1 MLRQRLLKNSPPRMI
16 SRPPL
21 PCAVILRR
29 CCSPVARPRF
39 LAAPTSMP
47 GDLCDRCHVNL
58 ARCQRRARRRACPAT
73 AQSRR
78 LLARASAADRD
89 PRRLRA
95 WGLRSLHRARERRDR
110 SFLPDARGADPRRV
124 RRNHRGIIRQRRD
137 RRSAGRF
144 SRAQCV
150 AMRVLHAGN
159 ADGRAGSIETACRAG
174 PGADTRA
181 SFRQLLPLHRLS
193 GDCRCGRDHGA
204 GAHGEHAMIV
214 ASANP
219 EGLSVLDR
227 PNSYIGKVVP
237 RPNLERLMQGRGL
250 YVSDMV
256 LPRMAHVV
264 FLRSPHAH
272 ARITGI
278 DAAAARRVP
287 GVVAIV
293 TGEALAA
300 VITPWVGVLSHLK
313 GLKSA
318 PQHAIAIDHVR
329 WQGEAVAAVV
339 ATSRAVAEDAAE
351 IVSVEYQELD
361 AVTDMRTALDPE
373 TPVIHSSLGDN
384 LAFERNLD
392 AGAVDAAF
400 AESDA
405 VVEADFIF
413 GRHTGVTL
421 EPRSVVADW
430 NAAEARLTI
439 YQGTQ
444 APHMV
449 QNIAAL
455 HLGLTDSQ
463 VRVVCKDVGGSFG
476 IKVHIYADE
485 MATYALSKL
494 LLRPVKF
501 VADRV
506 ESFNTDIHA
515 RDHRCKGR
523 IGVKRDGTITAFE
536 IDALTGIGPYSMYP
550 RTSAIEANQVVNLVG
565 GPYVTKNYRARA
577 RVVFQNKNVM
587 CQYRAVGH
595 PIAVAVT
602 EGLVELA
609 AAKIGMDPLELRRRN
624 LIADDAHPS
633 SGPSGIKFEALS
645 NHAAMDKLVKMMDYN
660 ALRAEQAALR
670 SKNIHRGIGIASF
683 IEVTNPSAAFY
694 GVGGARISSQ
704 DGVAVRLD
712 ATGSV
717 ICQTSI
723 TEQGQGS
730 ESLTAQI
737 VGSVLGVSMERVRVI
752 LGDTDHTPY
761 GGGTRASRG
770 AGIGGEAA
778 LQAAKILR
786 KNVLDV
792 AAAILQSSPAELDI
806 VNDAIVSAVDGSSR
820 IDLKELSRIV
830 YFRPDTLPP
839 GIQPELMATR
849 HFVPR
854 EYPFAFTNGVQASW
868 LEVDTDTG
876 FVKLLRH
883 WVVEDCGTII
893 NPQLVDEQIRGGVV
907 QGLGAALFEKCI
919 YDERGQLT
927 NANMADYLVPMSG
940 EMPDIDV
947 GHVVSPTLETELG
960 AKGAGE
966 AGTAGAA
973 AAVANAVNDALKPF
987 GAIIS

>member
-1 MLRQRLLKNSPPRMI
+1 MTP
-16 SRPPL
+16 
-21 PCAVILRR
+21 
-29 CCSPVARPRF
+29 
-39 LAAPTSMP
+39 PTSP
-47 GDLCDRCHVNL
+47 
-58 ARCQRRARRRACPAT
+58 
-73 AQSRR
+73 
-78 LLARASAADRD
+78 
-89 PRRLRA
+89 
-95 WGLRSLHRARERRDR
+95 ER
-110 SFLPDARGADPRRV
+110 
-124 RRNHRGIIRQRRD
+124 
-137 RRSAGRF
+137 
-144 SRAQCV
+144 
-150 AMRVLHAGN
+150 
-159 ADGRAGSIETACRAG
+159 
-174 PGADTRA
+174 
-181 SFRQLLPLHRLS
+181 
-193 GDCRCGRDHGA
+193 
-204 GAHGEHAMIV
+204 
-214 ASANP
+214 
-219 EGLSVLDR
+219 LSVLDR

-237 RPNLERLMQGRGL
+237 RPNLDRLMQGRGL
-250 YVSDMV
+250 YVSDV
-256 LPRMAHVV
+256 TLPRMVHVV

-272 ARITGI
+272 AAIAAI
-278 DAAAARRVP
+278 DAAEARRMP
-287 GVVAIV
+287 GVIAVV
-293 TGEALAA
+293 TGEQLAKI
-300 VITPWVGVLSHLK
+300 ITPWVGVLSHLK

-318 PQHAIAIDHVR
+318 PQHAIAIDRVC
-329 WQGEAVAAVV
+329 WQGEAVAAIV
-339 ATSRAVAEDAAE
+339 AESRALAEDAAE
-351 IVSVEYQELD
+351 QVRVEYLELE
-361 AVTDMRTALDPE
+361 AVTNMRTALDPA
-373 TPVIHSSLGDN
+373 TPVIHPSLGDN
-384 LAFERNLD
+384 LAFERHLD
-392 AGAVDAAF
+392 VGTVDAAF
-400 AESDA
+400 ATSDA
-405 VVEADFIF
+405 VVEAEFVF

-421 EPRSVVADW
+421 EPRAVVADW

-455 HLGLTDSQ
+455 HLGLEDAQ

-494 LLRPVKF
+494 LRRPVKF

-523 IGVKRDGTITAFE
+523 IGVNLDGTITAFE
-536 IDALTGIGPYSMYP
+536 IDDLTGIGPYSMYP

-565 GPYVTKNYRARA
+565 GPYATKNYRARA
-577 RVVFQNKNVM
+577 RVVLQNKNVM

-595 PIAVAVT
+595 PIACSVT
-602 EGLVELA
+602 EGLVDLA
-609 AAKIGMDPLELRRRN
+609 AARIGMDPVAIRRRN
-624 LIADDAHPS
+624 LIADDAYPCAS
-633 SGPSGIKFEALS
+633 PSGLRFELLS
-645 NHAAMDKLVKMMDYN
+645 HHAALDKLVAMMDYDG
-660 ALRAEQAALR
+660 LRAEQAALR
-670 SKNIHRGIGIASF
+670 KTGIHRGIGIASF

-737 VGSVLGVSMERVRVI
+737 VGSVMGVSMQRVRVI
-752 LGDTDHTPY
+752 LGDTDNTPY
-761 GGGTRASRG
+761 GGGTWASRG

-786 KNVLDV
+786 HNVLEV

-806 VNDAIVSAVDGSSR
+806 VDDAVVDAGNGSVR
-820 IDLKELSRIV
+820 IALRELARIV

-868 LEVDTDTG
+868 IELDTESG
-876 FVKLLRH
+876 FVRLLRH

-907 QGLGAALFEKCI
+907 QGLGAALFEHCI

-947 GHVVSPTLETELG
+947 GHVVSPTSETELG

-987 GAIIS
+987 GVVMTEIPLTPRSILTALRRI

>member
-1 MLRQRLLKNSPPRMI
+1 MTEG
-16 SRPPL
+16 
-21 PCAVILRR
+21 
-29 CCSPVARPRF
+29 
-39 LAAPTSMP
+39 AAK
-47 GDLCDRCHVNL
+47 
-58 ARCQRRARRRACPAT
+58 
-73 AQSRR
+73 
-78 LLARASAADRD
+78 
-89 PRRLRA
+89 
-95 WGLRSLHRARERRDR
+95 
-110 SFLPDARGADPRRV
+110 
-124 RRNHRGIIRQRRD
+124 
-137 RRSAGRF
+137 
-144 SRAQCV
+144 
-150 AMRVLHAGN
+150 
-159 ADGRAGSIETACRAG
+159 
-174 PGADTRA
+174 
-181 SFRQLLPLHRLS
+181 
-193 GDCRCGRDHGA
+193 
-204 GAHGEHAMIV
+204 
-214 ASANP
+214 P
-219 EGLSVLDR
+219 EALSVLDR
-227 PNSYIGKVVP
+227 PNSYIGKTVP
-237 RPNLERLMQGRGL
+237 RPNLDRLMQGRGQ
-250 YVSDMV
+250 YVSDLE
-256 LPRMAHVV
+256 LPRMVHVV

-272 ARITGI
+272 AKIVGI
-278 DAAAARRVP
+278 DTAAAKKLP
-287 GVVAIV
+287 GVIAIV
-293 TGEALAA
+293 TGQQLAS

-318 PQHAIAIDHVR
+318 PQHAIAIGRVC

-339 ATSRAVAEDAAE
+339 ATSRALAEDAAE
-351 IVSVEYQELD
+351 AVAVEYEELD
-361 AVTDMRTALDPE
+361 VVTDMRTALEPQ
-373 TPVIHSSLGDN
+373 TPVIHVALGDN
-384 LAFERNLD
+384 LAFERIHS
-392 AGAVDAAF
+392 AGAVDPAF
-400 AESDA
+400 ADSDE
-405 VVEADFIF
+405 VVEAEFIF

-421 EPRSVVADW
+421 EPRAVVADW
-430 NAAEARLTI
+430 NPAEERLTI

-455 HLGLTDSQ
+455 HLGLEERQ

-494 LLRPVKF
+494 LKRPVKF

-515 RDHRCKGR
+515 RDHRCKGK
-523 IGVKRDGTITAFE
+523 IGVNSDGSITAFE
-536 IDALTGIGPYSMYP
+536 IDDLTGIGPYSMYP

-565 GPYVTKNYRARA
+565 GPYTAKNYRARA

-595 PIAVAVT
+595 PIACSVT
-602 EGLVELA
+602 EGLVDLA
-609 AAKIGMDPLELRRRN
+609 AMKIGMDPVEIRRRN
-624 LIADDAHPS
+624 LIADDAYPCAS
-633 SGPSGIKFEALS
+633 PSGLRFEKLS
-645 NHAAMDKLVKMMDYN
+645 HHASLNKLMAMMDYDR
-660 ALRAEQAALR
+660 LRAEQAELR
-670 SKNIHRGIGIASF
+670 KQNVHRGIGIASF

-694 GVGGARISSQ
+694 GVGGAKISSQ

-712 ATGSV
+712 AQGSV
-717 ICQTSI
+717 TCQTSI

-737 VGSVLGVSMERVRVI
+737 VGSVLGVPMARVRVT
-752 LGDTDHTPY
+752 LGDTDNTPY
-761 GGGTRASRG
+761 GGGTWASRG

-778 LQAAKILR
+778 LQAAKVLR
-786 KNVLDV
+786 SNILDV
-792 AAAILQSSPAELDI
+792 AAAILQSTPAELDI
-806 VNDAIVSAVDGSSR
+806 ADSFVVNAGDSAPR
-820 IDLKELSRIV
+820 IELKELARIV

-849 HFVPR
+849 HYVPR

-868 LEVDTDTG
+868 LEVDTETG
-876 FVKLLRH
+876 FVKLLKH

-947 GHVVSPTLETELG
+947 GHVVSPTTESELG

-973 AAVANAVNDALKPF
+973 AAVANAVNDALSPF
-987 GAIIS
+987 GAIITEIPLTPQLILTALGRI

>member
-1 MLRQRLLKNSPPRMI
+1 M
-16 SRPPL
+16 
-21 PCAVILRR
+21 
-29 CCSPVARPRF
+29 
-39 LAAPTSMP
+39 TEMP
-47 GDLCDRCHVNL
+47 ENQNV
-58 ARCQRRARRRACPAT
+58 
-73 AQSRR
+73 
-78 LLARASAADRD
+78 
-89 PRRLRA
+89 
-95 WGLRSLHRARERRDR
+95 
-110 SFLPDARGADPRRV
+110 
-124 RRNHRGIIRQRRD
+124 
-137 RRSAGRF
+137 
-144 SRAQCV
+144 
-150 AMRVLHAGN
+150 
-159 ADGRAGSIETACRAG
+159 
-174 PGADTRA
+174 
-181 SFRQLLPLHRLS
+181 
-193 GDCRCGRDHGA
+193 
-204 GAHGEHAMIV
+204 
-214 ASANP
+214 
-219 EGLSVLDR
+219 LSVLDR

-250 YVSDMV
+250 YVSDLA

-272 ARITGI
+272 AKITAI
-278 DAAAARRVP
+278 DAEAAKRLP
-287 GVVAIV
+287 GVIAVV
-293 TGEALAA
+293 TGRELAA

-318 PQHAIAIDHVR
+318 PQHAIAIDHAC
-329 WQGEAVAAVV
+329 WQGEAVAAIV

-351 IVSVEYQELD
+351 IVSVDYQELD

-373 TPVIHSSLGDN
+373 TPVIHPALGDN
-384 LAFERNLD
+384 LAFERHLD
-392 AGAVDAAF
+392 AGAVDQAF
-400 AESDA
+400 AESDE
-405 VVEADFIF
+405 VVEADFVF

-421 EPRSVVADW
+421 EPRAVVADW

-455 HLGLTDSQ
+455 HLGLEESK

-494 LLRPVKF
+494 LRRPVKF
-501 VADRV
+501 VADRF

-523 IGVKRDGTITAFE
+523 IGVKNDGTITAFE
-536 IDALTGIGPYSMYP
+536 IDDLTGIGPYSMYP
-550 RTSAIEANQVVNLVG
+550 RTSAIEANQIVNLIG
-565 GPYVTKNYRARA
+565 GPYLTRNYRART

-587 CQYRAVGH
+587 CQYRGVGH
-595 PIAVAVT
+595 PVACSVT
-602 EGLVELA
+602 EGLVDLA
-609 AAKIGMDPLELRRRN
+609 AMKIGMDPVEIRRRN
-624 LIADDAHPS
+624 LIPDDAYPCAS
-633 SGPSGIKFEALS
+633 PSGLRFELLS
-645 NHAAMDKLVKMMDYN
+645 HHASLNKLMAMMDYD
-660 ALRAEQAALR
+660 ALRAEQARLR
-670 SKNIHRGIGIASF
+670 RNNIHRGIGIASF

-752 LGDTDHTPY
+752 LGDTDNTPY
-761 GGGTRASRG
+761 GGGTWASRG

-778 LQAAKILR
+778 LQAAKVLRQNILE
-786 KNVLDV
+786 V
-792 AAAILQSSPAELDI
+792 AAAILQSTPSALDI
-806 VNDAIVSAVDGSSR
+806 VDNAVVDADDGISR
-820 IDLKELSRIV
+820 IALNELARIV

-854 EYPFAFTNGVQASW
+854 QYPFAFTNGVQASW

-947 GHVVSPTLETELG
+947 GHVVSPTFETELG

-973 AAVANAVNDALKPF
+973 AVVANAVNDALKPF
-987 GAIIS
+987 GVIITEIPLTPQVILTALGRV